1 MPRLKGDAS
10 NDRQDVPRLTS
21 LSFQERLADG
31 LDRLKSERGLTNK
44 ELGEQLGVSEA
55 YMSQVTRGMRD
66 VKLTTLD
73 KMTREWNVTI
83 EDLFTVTDDDLARIA
98 AKKARRSQ
106 RKPPAVVL
114 SIAAVD
120 AMSRQPLMVQI
131 EPKSLLHT
139 FVVRDIEKVGLIPS
153 RPWCRNLFDTAVALI
168 AENASY
174 SCNLERRVDPR
185 DLETDIN
192 RRS

>member
-21 LSFQERLADG
+21 LSFQERLAIG

-98 AKKARRSQ
+98 AKKARRSK
-106 RKPPAVVL
+106 RKPPKPV
-114 SIAAVD
+114 S
-120 AMSRQPLMVQI
+120 
-131 EPKSLLHT
+131 
-139 FVVRDIEKVGLIPS
+139 
-153 RPWCRNLFDTAVALI
+153 
-168 AENASY
+168 
-174 SCNLERRVDPR
+174 
-185 DLETDIN
+185 
-192 RRS
+192 